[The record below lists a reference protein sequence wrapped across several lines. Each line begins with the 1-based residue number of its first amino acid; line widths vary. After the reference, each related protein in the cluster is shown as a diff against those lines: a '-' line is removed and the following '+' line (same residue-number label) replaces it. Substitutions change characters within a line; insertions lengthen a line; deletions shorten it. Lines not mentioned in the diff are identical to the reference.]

1 MFMGEHTHTIDIKGR
16 LTIPARFREG
26 LAAGLVVTRGYEP
39 CLRVYPAEAWAALA
53 AKVAAMPQTSRAA
66 RTFSRVFFGGASDA
80 PLDKMGRVLLPGY
93 LREYAGLREEAVV
106 VGCNEFIEVW
116 APERLRELEAE
127 EMSNLGDVLDETSRM
142 GL

>member
-1 MFMGEHTHTIDIKGR
+1 MFMGEHTHTIDINGR

-66 RTFSRVFFGGASDA
+66 RTFSRVFFRWGASDA
-80 PLDKMGRVLLPGY
+80 PLDKMGRVLLPG
-93 LREYAGLREEAVV
+93 
-106 VGCNEFIEVW
+106 
-116 APERLRELEAE
+116 
-127 EMSNLGDVLDETSRM
+127 
-142 GL
+142 